1 MVNIYILFKCCSC
14 DFPTIS
20 PKDAWRAKF
29 AGFSE
34 KNPDPADFET
44 QIRFLRERMENDPG
58 VKECIKRIKELDG
71 NDAMVCLFSDAF
83 MTKFFTFFIINI
95 IGNVGYDLKY
105 VFSEWYD

>member
-83 MTKFFTFFIINI
+83 VINI
-95 IGNVGYDLKY
+95 ECWDDLKY

>member
-1 MVNIYILFKCCSC
+1 MGLSICSLPPQEKLHT
-14 DFPTIS
+14 FQIN

-83 MTKFFTFFIINI
+83 MTKFYTFFVINI
-95 IGNVGYDLKY
+95 MGNVGTI
-105 VFSEWYD
+105 